1 LMPYITEFNNTN
13 LEEQQKVLEFLEKS
27 FSWPTF

>member
-27 FSWPTF
+27 FSWSTF

>member
-27 FSWPTF
+27 FSWRAF